1 MNYHNIYIFVT
12 QEIVGKLVYNTVT
25 SPTDLKFRRVRLAN
39 EKISAAIV
47 KAGALE
53 AMFRMGWVQ
62 QVCSESGEDVLI
74 LPEKTYL
81 SMKEYKLIQD
91 VQEKLKKDM
100 VDEARQAKLNA
111 K

>member
-1 MNYHNIYIFVT
+1 
-12 QEIVGKLVYNTVT
+12 
-25 SPTDLKFRRVRLAN
+25 
-39 EKISAAIV
+39 
-47 KAGALE
+47 
-53 AMFRMGWVQ
+53 
-62 QVCSESGEDVLI
+62 VLI